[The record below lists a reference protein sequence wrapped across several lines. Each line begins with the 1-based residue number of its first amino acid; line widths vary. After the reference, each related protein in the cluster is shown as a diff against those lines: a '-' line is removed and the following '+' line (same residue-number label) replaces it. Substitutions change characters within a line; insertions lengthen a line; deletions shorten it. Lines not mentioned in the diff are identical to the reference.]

1 LIPQG
6 GRALMESGW
15 PLLAYL
21 LNYPGP
27 VEAIS
32 TGPSWPFSMD
42 FHHIRPS
49 DQLLAATDE
58 PSTLARLLSGSTAF
72 LLQPSYSGVL
82 DLSILGCVWRIS
94 RNTPFRATLSR
105 RPTTRF
111 RGSLAV
117 QLNLRT
123 DGVVNWLKVGSS
135 LRSRQWQGSNI
146 RKYSHGLTCYT
157 LTW

>member
-15 PLLAYL
+15 PLLPYL
-21 LNYPGP
+21 LNHPGP

-42 FHHIRPS
+42 FHNIRPS

-58 PSTLARLLSGSTAF
+58 PSTLAAPAFWIDCFSATAQLLRGSRLIHPGLHLA
-72 LLQPSYSGVL
+72 
-82 DLSILGCVWRIS
+82 DS

-117 QLNLRT
+117 QLHPRT

-135 LRSRQWQGSNI
+135 LRSRQ
-146 RKYSHGLTCYT
+146 
-157 LTW
+157 